1 VSGDLRKKIRTSC
14 EFPMSQKRDMG
25 HPVLWLPKRWFYPP
39 LPTETK
45 ASAMMGHPRFL
56 VTLLVLTLFSWT
68 NGRAQVIDGFSWVD
82 MKSDAKTVDR
92 VKELLGSKSY
102 TAIREIG
109 LVGEHAL
116 VIASL
121 RNDPIANPMNDSF
134 VAYGV
139 SLHDGS
145 VEELLDGTNLKYID
159 WQKFYDYDTPELVA
173 TYDDCAQCK
182 ATTFLT
188 AFYIDRKTRRWGA
201 RWRREVAGAPLYSAD
216 PAKNYVYA
224 LFMNVDQKVVL
235 DTWVSYPEQKKSS
248 RGGEF
253 LFEYR
258 IDVPSDQGTSR
269 PLSGRDV
276 LPVKQRLCTGQS
288 VVFGIAGGQD
298 SEACAAIS
306 GKASSRK
313 R

>member
-1 VSGDLRKKIRTSC
+1 VTTQVLRLRRFAAPLRMTTSWW
-14 EFPMSQKRDMG
+14 R
-25 HPVLWLPKRWFYPP
+25 L
-39 LPTETK
+39 
-45 ASAMMGHPRFL
+45 ASAILGIWL
-56 VTLLVLTLFSWT
+56 NCSLGLQ
-68 NGRAQVIDGFSWVD
+68 AQVIDGFAWVD
-82 MKSDAKTVDR
+82 MKADTKTVAR
-92 VKELLGSKSY
+92 VGYLLESKPY

-116 VIASL
+116 VIATL
-121 RNDPIANPMNDSF
+121 RKDSTANPLNDTF
-134 VAYGV
+134 TAYDV
-139 SLHDGS
+139 SLHDGA
-145 VEELLDGTNLKYID
+145 VAELLDGTNLKYID

-188 AFYIDRKTRRWGA
+188 AFYIDRRTHRWGA

-216 PAKNYVYA
+216 PAKDYVYA
-224 LFMNVDQKVVL
+224 LFMNVDQRVVL

-269 PLSGRDV
+269 PLTGRDV
-276 LPVKQRLCTGQS
+276 LPVKQRLCAGQS

-298 SEACAAIS
+298 SEACKDLM
-306 GKASSRK
+306 GKRK
-313 R
+313 

>member
-1 VSGDLRKKIRTSC
+1 
-14 EFPMSQKRDMG
+14 MG
-25 HPVLWLPKRWFYPP
+25 RAILLS
-39 LPTETK
+39 L
-45 ASAMMGHPRFL
+45 SA
-56 VTLLVLTLFSWT
+56 LVLLLLDPS
-68 NGRAQVIDGFSWVD
+68 GARGQVIDGFTWVD
-82 MKSDAKTVDR
+82 LKADAATVGKVTTFLSDKP
-92 VKELLGSKSY
+92 Y

-109 LVGEHAL
+109 LVGQQAL
-116 VIASL
+116 VITSL
-121 RNDPIANPMNDSF
+121 RKDPTANPLDDTF
-134 VAYGV
+134 TAYGV
-139 SLHDGS
+139 SLRDGS
-145 VEELLDGTNLKYID
+145 VEVLLDGTNLKYVD

-188 AFYIDRKTRRWGA
+188 AFYIDRRSHRWGA

-224 LFMNVDQKVVL
+224 LFMGVDQKVVL

-258 IDVPSDQGTSR
+258 LDIPSDQGTSR
-269 PLSGRDV
+269 PVTGRDV
-276 LPVKQRLCTGQS
+276 LPVKQRLCAGQS

-298 SEACAAIS
+298 SAACRES
-306 GKASSRK
+306 VGKRK
-313 R
+313 

>member
-1 VSGDLRKKIRTSC
+1 MLAYALLLGLCVSGSPIS
-14 EFPMSQKRDMG
+14 
-25 HPVLWLPKRWFYPP
+25 H
-39 LPTETK
+39 
-45 ASAMMGHPRFL
+45 
-56 VTLLVLTLFSWT
+56 
-68 NGRAQVIDGFSWVD
+68 AQVIDGFAWVD
-82 MKSDAKTVDR
+82 LKTDTQTVAKVAGFLSDKHH
-92 VKELLGSKSY
+92 

-109 LVGEHAL
+109 VAGQQAL
-116 VIASL
+116 VITSL
-121 RNDPIANPMNDSF
+121 RKDVTANPLNDVF
-134 VAYGV
+134 TAYGV
-139 SLHDGS
+139 SLRDGS

-201 RWRREVAGAPLYSAD
+201 RWRREAAGAPLYSAD
-216 PAKNYVYA
+216 PGKNYVYA

-235 DTWVSYPEQKKSS
+235 DTWVSYPEQNKTGGRGAALKSS

-258 IDVPSDQGTSR
+258 IDVLSDQGTSR

-276 LPVKQRLCTGQS
+276 LPVKQRLCAGQN

-298 SEACAAIS
+298 GEACKEVAGSA
-306 GKASSRK
+306 RK
-313 R
+313 TR

>member
-1 VSGDLRKKIRTSC
+1 VVVSLLIRFQRLAFVTLQVLRLR
-14 EFPMSQKRDMG
+14 RDA
-25 HPVLWLPKRWFYPP
+25 PP
-39 LPTETK
+39 LRMTQWWRRSL
-45 ASAMMGHPRFL
+45 AAILLILGLNGS
-56 VTLLVLTLFSWT
+56 LVLH
-68 NGRAQVIDGFSWVD
+68 AQVIDGFGWVD
-82 MKSDAKTVDR
+82 LKADAKTVDR
-92 VKELLGSKSY
+92 VHELLGGKSY

-109 LVGEHAL
+109 LVGQQAL
-116 VIASL
+116 VITSL
-121 RNDPIANPMNDSF
+121 RKDPIANPMNDSF

-188 AFYIDRKTRRWGA
+188 AFYIDRGTRRWGA

-216 PAKNYVYA
+216 PTKNYVYA

-276 LPVKQRLCTGQS
+276 LPVKQRLCAGQS
-288 VVFGIAGGQD
+288 VVFGIVGGQD
-298 SEACAAIS
+298 SGACRDLM
-306 GKASSRK
+306 GKRK
-313 R
+313 